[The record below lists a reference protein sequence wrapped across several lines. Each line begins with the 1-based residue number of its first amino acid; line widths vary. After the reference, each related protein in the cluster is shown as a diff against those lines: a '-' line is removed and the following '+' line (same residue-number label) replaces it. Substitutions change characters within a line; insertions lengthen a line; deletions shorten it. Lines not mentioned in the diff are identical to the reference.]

1 MQNSKIESVG
11 EGRGGDH
18 ICRIVSSDSPFSS
31 CNLNCLSLSS
41 LLLFFSTFFQK
52 KKFMSFMV

>member
-11 EGRGGDH
+11 EGKGGGH

-41 LLLFFSTFFQK
+41 LLLFFFNFF
-52 KKFMSFMV
+52 S